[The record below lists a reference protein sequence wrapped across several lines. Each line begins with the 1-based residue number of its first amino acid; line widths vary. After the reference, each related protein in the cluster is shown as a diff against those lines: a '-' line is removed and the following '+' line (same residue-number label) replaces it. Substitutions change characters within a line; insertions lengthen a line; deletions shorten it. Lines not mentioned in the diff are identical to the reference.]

1 MHLVLEPV
9 NNRRLADLCG
19 PNDEYIHQL
28 EEHFHVEI
36 RRRSNQ
42 FDIIGQEQYA
52 SAAKEALV
60 QLYEDTDKKI
70 PLNPTHVFQLI
81 KEMTPTMK
89 SVPNN
94 KERNELTIHTQKE
107 TIRPKGLHQEQFVK
121 SIREFDISFGI
132 GPAGTGKTYLA
143 VACALEA
150 LQKQQVQ
157 RLVFVRPAVEAGENL
172 GFLPGD
178 LEEKIT
184 PYLRP
189 IYDAVFEMVGYDNA
203 VKLIENNVIELAP
216 LAYMRGRTLNDSFI
230 ILDEAQNT
238 TIEQMKMFLTRIG
251 FGSTAVI
258 TGDVTQVDLGRG
270 IKSGLTHSMDILK
283 HIDKIS
289 FTMFNS
295 KDAVR
300 HPLVQAII
308 EAYGQ
313 DET

>member
-1 MHLVLEPV
+1 M

-19 PNDEYIHQL
+19 PNDEYIRQL

-42 FDIIGQEQYA
+42 FDIIGEKNHA
-52 SAAKEALV
+52 SSAGEAIKRLYQDTEKE
-60 QLYEDTDKKI
+60 I
-70 PLNPTHVFQLI
+70 PLSPSHVFQLL
-81 KEMTPTMK
+81 KEMNTTMQ
-89 SVPNN
+89 SVPVS
-94 KERNELTIHTQKE
+94 KERGELIIRTQKE
-107 TIRPKGLHQEQFVK
+107 SIRPRGQHQEEFVRA
-121 SIREFDISFGI
+121 IREYDINFGI

-150 LQKQQVQ
+150 LQQQTVQ

-203 VKLIENNVIELAP
+203 VKLIEQNVIELAP
-216 LAYMRGRTLNDSFI
+216 LAYMRGRTLSDSFI

-270 IKSGLTHSMDILK
+270 IKSGLMHAIDILK
-283 HIDKIS
+283 HIDKIN
-289 FTMFNS
+289 FTFFTA

-300 HPLVQAII
+300 HPLVQSII

-313 DET
+313 DEL